1 MSNLT
6 PEQLAQVEQWAAD
19 GATLNDVQSRL
30 KSELGIALTY
40 LEARLLMVEVGVRIK
55 DKPREQPK
63 PEAAAPA
70 APEETP
76 GGEVPAEG
84 PEEYG
89 DGYDVMPEGEAE
101 AGPGGMVTLI
111 ADQIT
116 APGALIS
123 GKVTFSDGQT
133 ANWSLDQFGRLA
145 LGGAPQGYQ
154 PPKGDI
160 PQFQQQLDM
169 IMQRAGF

>member
-6 PEQLAQVEQWAAD
+6 QEQLALVESWAAD
-19 GATLNDVQSRL
+19 GATLNDVQTRL
-30 KSELGIALTY
+30 KSEFGISLTY
-40 LEARLLMVEVGVRIK
+40 LEARLLMLDVGVRLK

-63 PEAAAPA
+63 PEPEAPPAAAPKE
-70 APEETP
+70 PEPEAWEEPASALAETEIEPENEP
-76 GGEVPAEG
+76 GAE
-84 PEEYG
+84 
-89 DGYDVMPEGEAE
+89 
-101 AGPGGMVTLI
+101 VTLT
-111 ADQIT
+111 ADQI
-116 APGALIS
+116 AIPGALIS

-133 ANWSLDQFGRLA
+133 ATWYLDQFGRLG

-160 PQFQQQLDM
+160 PKFQQQLDR

>member
-6 PEQLAQVEQWAAD
+6 PEQLALVEQWAAD

-40 LEARLLMVEVGVRIK
+40 LEARLLMVDVGVRLK

-63 PEAAAPA
+63 PEEAVAEEPA
-70 APEETP
+70 ATARPEAP
-76 GGEVPAEG
+76 GDSEG
-84 PEEYG
+84 
-89 DGYDVMPEGEAE
+89 GYDVMPAE
-101 AGPGGMVTLI
+101 DEPGAGPGGTVTLV

-133 ANWSLDQFGRLA
+133 ANWSLDQFGRLG

-160 PQFQQQLDM
+160 PQFQHQLDM

>member
-6 PEQLAQVEQWAAD
+6 PDQLAKVEQWAAD

-30 KSELGIALTY
+30 KSEFGITLTY
-40 LEARLLMVEVGVRIK
+40 LEARLLMVDVGVRLK
-55 DKPREQPK
+55 DKPREAPK
-63 PEAAAPA
+63 PEEPASPPDAP
-70 APEETP
+70 PEHEVPEYGEDDNVMPGEDDADAVP
-76 GGEVPAEG
+76 GGT
-84 PEEYG
+84 
-89 DGYDVMPEGEAE
+89 
-101 AGPGGMVTLI
+101 VTLT

-133 ANWSLDQFGRLA
+133 ANWSLDQFGRLG

-169 IMQRAGF
+169 IMQKAGL

>member
-6 PEQLAQVEQWAAD
+6 PDQLAQVEQWAAD

-30 KSELGIALTY
+30 KSEFDITLTY
-40 LEARLLMVEVGVRIK
+40 LEARLLMVDVGVRLK
-55 DKPREQPK
+55 DKPREAPK
-63 PEAAAPA
+63 PEEPA
-70 APEETP
+70 APP
-76 GGEVPAEG
+76 QHEVP
-84 PEEYG
+84 EYG
-89 DGYDVMPEGEAE
+89 DDYDVMPEKEDA
-101 AGPGGMVTLI
+101 AAVPGPAITLT

-123 GKVTFSDGQT
+123 GKVTFSDGQV
-133 ANWSLDQFGRLA
+133 ANWSLDQFGRLG

-169 IMQRAGF
+169 IMQRAGL